1 MRREGLSVVSREG
14 LSFVMRREGLSVVVK
29 FCNEQRRVKFC
40 GEEENNCHKELST
53 FCK

>member
-1 MRREGLSVVSREG
+1 MNREGLN
-14 LSFVMRREGLSVVVK
+14 FVMVK